1 MGGGGLLGG
10 VSGALFGKPQQAP
23 VPDYASAAEATA
35 QGNLEAARVATA
47 ANRVNQVTPYGN
59 LTYKQTGVDS
69 YGNPTWTATTDL
81 SDVGQQLLNA
91 DNAVALGLGGTT
103 QAALQNV
110 ANTMGRPFNPDLPQ
124 LSSGINTPTYNQ
136 VGQGPSFQSVKDA
149 ETQRQIGEGPQFSR
163 VGNAPQLQ
171 TGVSGTGMEGWDAAS
186 QLIMNRLQPQM
197 QRQEAQ
203 LDAQLANQGIM
214 PNSEAYNNAKM
225 GLAAKQ
231 NDLMVQAQLQGQQV
245 QNSLF
250 NQNLNAGQFT
260 NQALL
265 GQNQAQ
271 LSNLGFNN
279 QAGQQGYANQLAQ
292 QQANNQAMQQNFAN
306 QLSAVGFN
314 NQTGQ
319 QGYANQLAAQQA
331 NNAALA
337 QGVQNQLANAQLGNQ
352 ANQQAYTQAL
362 TNYNLP
368 LNTLSALRSGQQV
381 QNPSFQNVP
390 LQATTA
396 GPDLLGAAGM
406 TGQANIANTNAANA
420 YNASMNQGLMN
431 VGGSLIAMSDIRS
444 KENIKPIGVMN
455 NGLTVYEFEYKPEFK
470 ERAGH
475 GKQIG
480 VMAQEV
486 EKVIPHAVI
495 TLDDGYKMVNYG
507 LL

>member
-1 MGGGGLLGG
+1 MGGGGIL
-10 VSGALFGKPQQAP
+10 SPITNTLFGKPQQAP
-23 VPDYASAAEATA
+23 VPDYAGAAEATA
-35 QGNLEAARVATA
+35 QGNLEAARAATS

-59 LTYKQTGVDS
+59 LTYTQTGTDS

-81 SDVGQQLLNA
+81 SEVGQQLLDN
-91 DNAVALGLGGTT
+91 DNAIALGLGGTT

-110 ANTMGRPFNPDLPQ
+110 ANTMGQPFNPNLPELQ
-124 LSSGINTPTYNQ
+124 TNINIPTNRPNAQ
-136 VGQGPSFQSVKDA
+136 SVGQAETLAKVGQGP
-149 ETQRQIGEGPQFSR
+149 EFSR
-163 VGNAPQLQ
+163 IGQSPTLQ
-171 TGVSGTGMEGWDAAS
+171 SKVSGTGMEGWDAAT

-197 QRQEAQ
+197 DRQNAQ

-214 PNSEAYNNAKM
+214 PNSEAYKNAKM
-225 GLAAKQ
+225 LQAQQQ
-231 NDLMVQAQLQGQQV
+231 NDLMNQAQLSGQQV
-245 QNSLF
+245 QNSMF
-250 NQNLNAGQFT
+250 NQNLQAGQFG

-265 GQNQAQ
+265 GQNEAQ
-271 LSNLGFNN
+271 LANLGFNN
-279 QAGQQGYANQLAQ
+279 QFGQQSYANQLAQ
-292 QQANNQAMQQNFAN
+292 QQANNAAAQQNFAN
-306 QLSAVGFN
+306 QIAGTGFN
-314 NQTGQ
+314 NQIGQ
-319 QGYANQLAAQQA
+319 QDFANQLAQS
-331 NNAALA
+331 NLE
-337 QGVQNQLANAQLGNQ
+337 LSNAQLGNQ

-381 QNPSFQNVP
+381 TNPTFQNVP

-396 GPDLLGAAGM
+396 GADMLGAAGM
-406 TGQANIANTNAANA
+406 TGQANIANANASNA
-420 YNASMNQGLMN
+420 YNASMMQGLMN
-431 VGGSLIAMSDIRS
+431 MGGAGITKYSDIRS

-475 GKQIG
+475 GKHIG

-486 EKVIPHAVI
+486 EKVLPHAVI

>member
-10 VSGALFGKPQQAP
+10 VTKTLFGSPEQAP
-23 VPDYASAAEATA
+23 TPNYAKAAEATA
-35 QGNLEAARVATA
+35 QGNLEAARAATA

-59 LTYKQTGVDS
+59 LTYTQTGTDS
-69 YGNPTWTATTDL
+69 YGNPTWTATTAL
-81 SDVGQQLLNA
+81 SDVGQQLLDA
-91 DNAVALGLGGTT
+91 DNAIALGLGGTT
-103 QAALQNV
+103 NAALQNV
-110 ANTMGRPFNPDLPQ
+110 ANTMGQPFNPDLPELQ
-124 LSSGINTPTYNQ
+124 SSINMPTDRPTAQ
-136 VGQGPSFQSVKDA
+136 RVGTAEQMQRVGQGPQFS
-149 ETQRQIGEGPQFSR
+149 QIGAS
-163 VGNAPQLQ
+163 PQLQ
-171 TGVSGTGMEGWDAAS
+171 SKISGTGMEGWDAAT

-197 QRQEAQ
+197 DRQNAQ

-214 PNSEAYNNAKM
+214 PNSEAYKNAKM
-225 GLAAKQ
+225 LQAQQQ
-231 NDLMVQAQLQGQQV
+231 NDLMNQAQLSGQQV
-245 QNSLF
+245 QNSMF
-250 NQNLNAGQFT
+250 NQNLNAGQFG

-265 GQNQAQ
+265 NQNQAQ

-279 QAGQQGYANQLAQ
+279 QFGQQGYANQLAQ

-306 QLSAVGFN
+306 QMAGTGFN
-314 NQTGQ
+314 NQIGQ
-319 QGYANQLAAQQA
+319 QDFSNQLAQS
-331 NNAALA
+331 NLALS
-337 QGVQNQLANAQLGNQ
+337 NAQLGNQ
-352 ANQQAYTQAL
+352 ANQQAYSQAMA
-362 TNYNLP
+362 NYNLP

-381 QNPSFQNVP
+381 QNPTFQNVP

-444 KENIKPIGVMN
+444 KENIRPIGVLN

-475 GKQIG
+475 GKHIG

-486 EKVIPHAVI
+486 EKVLPHAVI